1 MSRAR
6 RAGPVALPF
15 ALILILATA
24 SLATAA
30 HRPFAPA
37 MSDDVPRVVAAAVAW
52 PTSTLLISEVETGG
66 ASASDE
72 FAELANAGTLA
83 VDLMG
88 LELVYVTST
97 GSTVTRK
104 ATWAASR
111 ILDPG
116 RHLLVANAAG
126 VHAGSADA
134 TYSGGFA
141 ATGGAVVLRPVG
153 GTPIDAVAWG
163 DATSAFVEGTAVPAP
178 AAGSSIERRP
188 GGASGNGTD
197 TNDNAADFQ
206 VGTPNPQNLAAAP
219 TPDPSAS
226 PSPTPTVAPTP
237 TPVPTPTPTVA
248 PTPTPTVAPT
258 PTPTIAPTPTPTAEP
273 TPIPTP
279 TPTPT
284 PTVEPT
290 PSPTPIPTPTPTP
303 SPTPTPTPVF
313 SIIDARSKPD
323 GSVVRLVGTLTTN
336 LGAIDSARTGF
347 IQDATDGIAVRL
359 DAALPV
365 PIAAGTSV
373 SVEGTMGSYFS
384 LRVVNVPAATVEILD
399 SASLPDP
406 LGSTT
411 GAAVE
416 SLEGIRLA
424 VEGTVTESPS
434 ALSDGLG
441 VTIDDGSG
449 PLRLVVSALAQA
461 GQPIATGDRVSA
473 VGPLGQRDS
482 SGTGL
487 AGYRLHATLPGELI
501 VVAPPTPTP
510 TPTPTGTPAPSP
522 SATPSPTLPPGATP
536 TPVPSSPPTPT
547 PSPSPSPTAT
557 PAPSTTPSVTPVIP
571 IAEARSTAVGTRLSV
586 GGVVTAQAGRLGTPA
601 LIAIQDATAGI
612 VIRLADTSPR
622 PAAGTWLEVTGT
634 LAAPYGQLELRAV
647 TGLRIVGPAALPAPI
662 AVDGATLGEDVEA
675 ELVVVEGVAQGRPV
689 KSTSGDLAFVVSTA
703 HGQVRIAADASAG
716 LTTSAATTD
725 DRLRLTGIA
734 GQRASRKDAPDGY
747 RVWLRGVADIVRLGG
762 SAPSSAPSSKPS
774 SSPGSG
780 TSGAP
785 ITIAAAILAG
795 SGTHTIEGSVTTAAS
810 LLDATNRRIIVQDR
824 TAAIEVLLPTGTK
837 APPPGAKIRVTGEVG
852 RAYGAPR
859 IRAAT
864 VKRLGTAPVSP
875 LDLRVAPGAAH
886 EWRLVRLRGDIV
898 EVHRSGDRW
907 TAELRVGGARVPIL
921 GLAGAAIPSAA
932 LSAGRTAT
940 VIGIVRRPYPSAS
953 DRRFALVPRSSRDL
967 TVGGPVDGA
976 SASGSAGPGST
987 GTGGPAANGS
997 PGAPGSLTGGPTE
1010 IDLGVLGA
1018 HVGETVRVGG
1028 LVESVS
1034 GDGFRLD
1041 DGTAVATIRL
1051 RAAAADLAGSIL
1063 VGDALSAIGRVER
1076 DPSDGATIVAVD
1088 DPAGIVLV
1096 GDLGAADAS
1105 NGEPGASGSL
1115 GAGALTGASA
1125 PGGPSARSAGLG
1137 DPAIPELGAMGL
1149 VLISLASLAIT
1160 ILRRQRMRR
1169 RLAARI
1175 AERLNALV
1183 ARPGPVEAAAEQP

>member
-30 HRPFAPA
+30 HRPFEPA
-37 MSDDVPRVVAAAVAW
+37 RSGDVPRVVAAAVAW

-72 FAELANAGTLA
+72 FVELANAGTLV

-163 DATSAFVEGTAVPAP
+163 DATSAFVEGTAAPAP

-188 GGASGNGTD
+188 GSASGNGTD

-219 TPDPSAS
+219 TPDPDAS
-226 PSPTPTVAPTP
+226 PGPSPTVAPTP
-237 TPVPTPTPTVA
+237 T
-248 PTPTPTVAPT
+248 PT
-258 PTPTIAPTPTPTAEP
+258 PTPTIAPTPTPTVAPTDAP
-273 TPIPTP
+273 TPTPTMEPTP

-284 PTVEPT
+284 PT
-290 PSPTPIPTPTPTP
+290 PSPTPIPTP
-303 SPTPTPTPVF
+303 SPTPTPTPTPSPVPTPTPVV
-313 SIIDARSKPD
+313 SIIDARSMPD
-323 GSVVRLVGTLTTN
+323 GTVVRLVGTLTTN

-347 IQDATDGIAVRL
+347 VQDATDGIAIRL

-365 PIAAGTSV
+365 PIAAGTSIA
-373 SVEGTMGSYFS
+373 VEGTLGSYFS
-384 LRVVNVPAATVEILD
+384 LRVVNVPAATIEIID

-411 GAAVE
+411 GAAGE

-424 VEGTVTESPS
+424 VEGTVSESPS

-461 GQPIATGDRVSA
+461 GQPIATGDHVSA

-487 AGYRLHATLPGELI
+487 AGYRVHATLPGELI
-501 VVAPPTPTP
+501 VIAPATPTP
-510 TPTPTGTPAPSP
+510 TPPGTPAPSP
-522 SATPSPTLPPGATP
+522 SATPAPTPPPGATP
-536 TPVPSSPPTPT
+536 TPVPSAQPT
-547 PSPSPSPTAT
+547 PSPSPTPTTSPA
-557 PAPSTTPSVTPVIP
+557 STPSVAPVIP
-571 IAEARSTAVGTRLSV
+571 IAGARSAAVGTRVTV
-586 GGVVTAQAGRLGTPA
+586 GGVVTAQAGRLGTPV

-612 VIRLADTSPR
+612 VIRLADTSAR

-634 LAAPYGQLELRAV
+634 LAAPYGQLELRAI

-689 KSTSGDLAFVVSTA
+689 KSTSGDLAFIVSTA
-703 HGQVRIAADASAG
+703 HGQVRITADASAG
-716 LTTSAATTD
+716 LTTSSAATG

-747 RVWLRGVADIVRLGG
+747 RVWLRGAADLVRLGG
-762 SAPSSAPSSKPS
+762 STSSSAPSSKPS
-774 SSPGSG
+774 SSSSGSG
-780 TSGAP
+780 TSGSP

-824 TAAIEVLLPTGTK
+824 TAAIEVLLPTGTS
-837 APPPGAKIRVTGEVG
+837 APPLGAKVRVSGEVG

-907 TAELRVGGARVPIL
+907 TAELRVGGARVPIQ

-932 LSAGRTAT
+932 LLAGRTAT

-967 TVGGPVDGA
+967 TVGGAADGP
-976 SASGSAGPGST
+976 SASGSAGPGSA
-987 GTGGPAANGS
+987 GAGGPAANGS
-997 PGAPGSLTGGPTE
+997 PGTSGSLTLEPSE

-1018 HVGETVRVGG
+1018 HAGETVRVGG
-1028 LVESVS
+1028 LVKAVS
-1034 GDGFRLD
+1034 GDGFQLD

-1051 RAAAADLAGSIL
+1051 RAAAADLAGSIV

-1076 DPSDGATIVAVD
+1076 DPSDGTTIIAVD

-1096 GDLGAADAS
+1096 GDLGAADPTAAGS
-1105 NGEPGASGSL
+1105 NGDAGASGSV

-1149 VLISLASLAIT
+1149 ILVSLASLAVT

-1175 AERLNALV
+1175 AERLNAFV
-1183 ARPGPVEAAAEQP
+1183 ARPGEVEARAEQP